1 VARVSLAAL
10 TLLAQVH
17 QAPGARLQQMMK
29 AFIGLGVMIV
39 VPTVM
44 VWWARK
50 NYRP

>member
-1 VARVSLAAL
+1 MGRVSLAAL
-10 TLLAQVH
+10 ALLAQVH
-17 QAPGARLQQMMK
+17 QGAGSRLQQMMK
-29 AFIGLGVMIV
+29 AFIGLGVMVV